1 MEKSLSLKAKRK
13 QQEMKERDRKRKRKA
28 MFDPEKRAKHYEAIK
43 RYREKEKIRKA
54 GHKGS
59 IDLIRARNIS
69 EVL

>member
-1 MEKSLSLKAKRK
+1 
-13 QQEMKERDRKRKRKA
+13 MKERDRKRKRKA

-43 RYREKEKIRKA
+43 RYREKERKRKA

>member
-1 MEKSLSLKAKRK
+1 MKKSLLLKAKRK
-13 QQEMKERDRKRKRKA
+13 QQEIKERDRERKRKE
-28 MFDPEKRAKHYEAIK
+28 MLDPEKRAKHYEAIK
-43 RYREKEKIRKA
+43 RYREKERKRKA

>member
-1 MEKSLSLKAKRK
+1 MN
-13 QQEMKERDRKRKRKA
+13 KEHLFVKIMIA
-28 MFDPEKRAKHYEAIK
+28 TLFIVGLLVGLAISYEAIK